1 MFSPED
7 LGKALR
13 LLRARRAMTQE
24 EVADKT
30 TSITKSMLS
39 SYELGLKLPSFGS
52 LVAVLGALGEDFH
65 DLQEALAEIRTER
78 PFKIPIKSE
87 NVGQAL
93 RLLRVQRKLT
103 QTAVANKAKITKAML
118 SCYETGSQLPS
129 LQSLGAVLTALD
141 YDFHSFHEALL
152 LESREGE
159 RSRVGKA
166 PRSRRPALGVEP
178 APIAGF
184 SFEPEEDGQ
193 ALIAA
198 FESLEGPTVRAILW
212 IERPRTTGG
221 PHPDH
226 KGEEWTRIGPE

>member
-1 MFSPED
+1 MFSPEE

-24 EVADKT
+24 EVTDKT

-141 YDFHSFHEALL
+141 YDLHSFHEALL
-152 LESREGE
+152 LEPRDGE
-159 RSRVGKA
+159 RPA
-166 PRSRRPALGVEP
+166 PRSRCPALGVEP

-221 PHPDH
+221 PHLDH